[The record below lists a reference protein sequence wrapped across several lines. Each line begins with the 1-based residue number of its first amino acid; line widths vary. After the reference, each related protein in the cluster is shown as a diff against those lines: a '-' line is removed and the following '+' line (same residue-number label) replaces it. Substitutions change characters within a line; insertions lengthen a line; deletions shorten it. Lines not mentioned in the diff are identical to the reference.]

1 MKNIKL
7 KLIREKID
15 KLDDKLLNLMKI
27 RTNLVTSVLKQ
38 KRYKNQI
45 VDKVRIKEILT
56 SIKKKSISKKIDPKL
71 TKRIWKNII
80 RAYIDFEKKNF
91 KKNNYLLCG
100 GNFFS
105 IKISCLRVAGL
116 YFLTFSLIFAFS
128 PVDGFLT

>member
-27 RTNLVTSVLKQ
+27 RTNLVTGVLKQ

-45 VDKVRIKEILT
+45 VDKVRIKEILA
-56 SIKKKSISKKIDPKL
+56 SIKKKSISRKIDPKL

-80 RAYIDFEKKNF
+80 RAYIDFEKRNF
-91 KKNNYLLCG
+91 KK
-100 GNFFS
+100 
-105 IKISCLRVAGL
+105 K
-116 YFLTFSLIFAFS
+116 
-128 PVDGFLT
+128 